1 MKVALAAGVTVLL
14 AAIGLP
20 ALAVAQPVQF
30 VISGATHGDSDGGT
44 TIEILLINN
53 ENSDQSVALPDQ
65 IEGVLTSATTRSIQ
79 LKRAP
84 GEQPAIS
91 VPARG
96 FARARYRAM
105 VPAGSLQAN
114 DLISIPTW
122 GTQQV
127 AMAASPAVSPETQAR
142 VEPKQDAEP
151 KIASEA
157 TAASR
162 EGTIGESLLR
172 NLSVHEPIYAI
183 FGTTSQS
190 EIKIQG
196 SFKYRLFGSSRP
208 PSRAHEWRDGLYF
221 AFTQKMFWDLASD
234 SSFRDV
240 NYTPELFYRT
250 PSISLADT
258 LEAGLEAGIQ
268 HESNGKAGPDSRS
281 VNTVYVAP
289 TAMWNLGNDYNLTVS
304 PRLTMLVGGRADN
317 PDIKSYR
324 GITGLK
330 FQIGQAD
337 GLRLSAT
344 GRYNFSTGRGAVL
357 TELSYPLQ
365 RLFGGG
371 PELYLFGQN
380 FTGYGE
386 SLLDYNRRMTRL
398 RFGLAVVR

>member
-1 MKVALAAGVTVLL
+1 MKVALAGGVTILL
-14 AAIGLP
+14 ASIGFS
-20 ALAVAQPVQF
+20 ALAAAPPVQF
-30 VISGATHGDSDGGT
+30 VISGATSGDSEGWT
-44 TIEILLINN
+44 TVELLLLNN
-53 ENSDQSVALPDQ
+53 ENADQSVALPDQ
-65 IEGVLTSATTRSIQ
+65 IEGVLTSATTHSIQ
-79 LKRAP
+79 LERAP

-96 FARARYRAM
+96 FARTRYRAM
-105 VPAGSLQAN
+105 RPVGGFQAN
-114 DLISIPTW
+114 DLISIPAW

-127 AMAASPAVSPETQAR
+127 AMAAPLAVSPDRQAR
-142 VEPKQDAEP
+142 AQLGQGAEP
-151 KIASEA
+151 EIAPEA
-157 TAASR
+157 MDASR

-172 NLSVHEPIYAI
+172 NLSTHEPIYAI

-190 EIKIQG
+190 EIKLQG

-208 PSRAHEWRDGLYF
+208 PSPAHVWRDGLYF
-221 AFTQKMFWDLASD
+221 AFTQKMFWNLASD

-250 PSISLADT
+250 SAISLADT
-258 LEAGLEAGIQ
+258 LQAGVEAGIQ

-281 VNTVYVAP
+281 VNNIYVAP
-289 TAMWNLGNDYNLTVS
+289 TAMWDLGNDYNLTVS
-304 PRLTMLVGGRADN
+304 PRVTVLVGGRADN

-398 RFGLAVVR
+398 RFGLAIAR

>member
-1 MKVALAAGVTVLL
+1 MRVALAAGVTILL
-14 AAIGLP
+14 AATNWP
-20 ALAVAQPVQF
+20 ALAAAQPVQF
-30 VISGATHGDSDGGT
+30 VISGTSGDGDGGT
-44 TIEILLINN
+44 TIEILLINIDN
-53 ENSDQSVALPDQ
+53 ADQSVALPDQ
-65 IEGVLTSATTRSIQ
+65 LEGVLTSATTRSIQ
-79 LKRAP
+79 LERAP

-105 VPAGSLQAN
+105 LPADNVQSS
-114 DLISIPTW
+114 DLISIPAW
-122 GTQQV
+122 GTQKV
-127 AMAASPAVSPETQAR
+127 AIAAPPAASPAGLAR
-142 VEPKQDAEP
+142 AEP
-151 KIASEA
+151 GQGVETKIGPQA
-157 TAASR
+157 TEASR
-162 EGTIGESLLR
+162 EGAIGESLLR
-172 NLSVHEPIYAI
+172 NLSTHEPVYAI

-190 EIKIQG
+190 EIKLQG

-208 PSRAHEWRDGLYF
+208 PSPAHEWRDGLYF
-221 AFTQKMFWDLASD
+221 AFTQKMYWNLASD

-240 NYTPELFYRT
+240 NYTPELFYRA
-250 PSISLADT
+250 PAISLADA
-258 LEAGLEAGIQ
+258 LQAGVEVGIQ

-281 VNTVYVAP
+281 VNTIYVAP
-289 TAMWNLGNDYNLTVS
+289 TAMWDLGNDYNLMVS
-304 PRLTMLVGGRADN
+304 PRLNVLVGGRADN
-317 PDIKSYR
+317 PDIRSYR

-398 RFGLAVVR
+398 RFGLAIAR

>member
-1 MKVALAAGVTVLL
+1 MKVVLAAGVTILL

-20 ALAVAQPVQF
+20 ALAAAQPVQF
-30 VISGATHGDSDGGT
+30 VISGTTSGDSDSGT
-44 TIEILLINN
+44 TVELLLLNN
-53 ENSDQSVALPDQ
+53 ENSDQSVALPEQ
-65 IEGVLTSATTRSIQ
+65 IEGVLTSTTTRSIQ
-79 LKRAP
+79 LERAP

-91 VPARG
+91 LPARG
-96 FARARYRAM
+96 FARTRYRAM
-105 VPAGSLQAN
+105 MPAGSFQAN
-114 DLISIPTW
+114 DLISIPAW

-127 AMAASPAVSPETQAR
+127 AMAAPSAVSPERQAR
-142 VEPKQDAEP
+142 VEPGQAAKPEIAPEAAE
-151 KIASEA
+151 
-157 TAASR
+157 ASR

-172 NLSVHEPIYAI
+172 NLSTHEPVYAV

-190 EIKIQG
+190 EVKIQG

-208 PSRAHEWRDGLYF
+208 PSPAHGWRDGLYF

-250 PSISLADT
+250 PSISLADA
-258 LEAGLEAGIQ
+258 LEVGGEAGIQ

-281 VNTVYVAP
+281 VNTIYVAP
-289 TAMWNLGNDYNLTVS
+289 TAMWDLGNDYNLTVS
-304 PRLTMLVGGRADN
+304 PRVTMLVGGRADN

-386 SLLDYNRRMTRL
+386 SLLDYNRRMTRV